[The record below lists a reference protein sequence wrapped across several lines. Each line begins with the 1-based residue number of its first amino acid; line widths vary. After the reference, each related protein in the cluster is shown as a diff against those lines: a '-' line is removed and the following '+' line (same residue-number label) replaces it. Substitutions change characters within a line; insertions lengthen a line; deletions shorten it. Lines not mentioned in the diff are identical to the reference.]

1 MFQLLFAHGADPN
14 FKARHGHTPHNMAI
28 NARRSSAVI
37 AVLEGVMMFVFQIM
51 LLT

>member
-1 MFQLLFAHGADPN
+1 
-14 FKARHGHTPHNMAI
+14 MAI